1 MQRCGWVSEDP
12 LYIAYHDSEWGVPLT
27 QTRELFEMICL
38 EGQVA
43 GLSWFTVLKK
53 RENYRRLFHH
63 FDVERVAQ
71 MDEDDI
77 ERLMQESGIIRHR
90 GKINAIIANARA
102 VLAMEANGEP
112 FNTFI
117 WEFVEHQPQITH
129 FSDYRSAPTTSTT
142 SDAMSKALKKRGFKF
157 VGTTTCYSFMQ
168 ACGLINE
175 HMNDCFCHPDHVKSR
190 SFTN

>member
-71 MDEDDI
+71 MNEDDI

-102 VLAMEANGEP
+102 VQAMEANGEP

-117 WEFVEHQPQITH
+117 WNFVEHQPQITR
-129 FSDYRSAPTTSTT
+129 FSDYRSAPTTSPT

-175 HMNDCFCHPDHVKSR
+175 HMTDCFCHPDHKKSPCV
-190 SFTN
+190 TN

>member
-175 HMNDCFCHPDHVKSR
+175 HMTDCFCHPDHKKSPCA
-190 SFTN
+190 TN

>member
-175 HMNDCFCHPDHVKSR
+175 HITDCFCHPDHKKSPCV
-190 SFTN
+190 TN

>member
-175 HMNDCFCHPDHVKSR
+175 HMTDCFCHPDNKKSPCV
-190 SFTN
+190 TN